1 MLDST
6 HISYRLHIAVS
17 FSVLF
22 EFTRSGYIYLLKLGK
37 NHLNELPPGQCM
49 SVTYVE
55 LMLCQKTVL
64 ELVGGT
70 YSQSVCVC

>member
-1 MLDST
+1 MLDSI

-17 FSVLF
+17 FSVPF
-22 EFTRSGYIYLLKLGK
+22 EFKFAGCIYLLKLGE
-37 NHLNELPPGQCM
+37 NHLNELPPEQCM

-55 LMLCQKTVL
+55 LILCQKTVL
-64 ELVGGT
+64 EPAGGT